1 MPVFGH
7 LIVQSIKLKG
17 YNMKANVERTTVK
30 DISYL
35 INSSCL
41 RANSGASLEKLAD
54 MLCSSDRYKIYLE
67 DVAGKLLGVIQ
78 AKQIAMKILELS
90 RQKSDEEEMLPA
102 ISYVLNFH
110 CGRALAEEP
119 VTVQS
124 DTQLK
129 QVLELMNKNYIREIA
144 VVDDAGHLIGTL
156 EAKNIL
162 AHYLHAKAETAL

>member
-1 MPVFGH
+1 
-7 LIVQSIKLKG
+7 
-17 YNMKANVERTTVK
+17 MKANLERTTVK

-41 RANSGASLEKLAD
+41 RANSGASLEHLAD
-54 MLCSSDRYKIYLE
+54 MLCSSDRYKVYLE
-67 DVAGKLLGVIQ
+67 DAAGKLIGVIQ

-102 ISYVLNFH
+102 IAYVLNFH
-110 CGRALAEEP
+110 SGKDLAETP
-119 VTVQS
+119 VTVLS
-124 DTQLK
+124 ATPLK

-144 VVDDAGHLIGTL
+144 VVDDPGHLIGTL

-162 AHYLHAKAETAL
+162 AHYLQAKTEAAL